1 MKKKSPISLTTNFQR
16 VVCYV
21 IIGLALYLV
30 VYTLN
35 YPALDV
41 WFLCNNLIQSS
52 RMRHTLEE
60 NNEIMQL

>member
-30 VYTLN
+30 VYTFKLSYVRCVIFMEQFDSKQQN
-35 YPALDV
+35 MAH
-41 WFLCNNLIQSS
+41 IK
-52 RMRHTLEE
+52 RK
-60 NNEIMQL
+60 